1 MGLLGGLFGDQDD
14 DRRQQAMDF
23 ANRYEQGAPYQGI
36 SGQEAYEHYNQ
47 VAGQVPPDV
56 YQQSAQEAFSRMQPQ
71 ERVQFGQMLQQQ
83 ARQHG
88 VMDNAWD
95 EDDNQYQDPGYLAQ
109 VTGRLH
115 QQQPG
120 MLGQLL
126 GGGGGGGLGG
136 MMGGGG
142 GGGGLG
148 SMLGGSNTGMGGVMG
163 GGGQGQSMLDNPL
176 AKAAIGGIAAMAMRR
191 MMSGG
196 R

>member
-23 ANRYEQGAPYQGI
+23 ANRYEQGAPYDGI
-36 SGQEAYEHYNQ
+36 SGQEAYENYNQ
-47 VAGQVPPDV
+47 VAGRIPPDV
-56 YQQSAQEAFSRMQPQ
+56 YQQSAQDAFSRMQPQ

-142 GGGGLG
+142 GGGLG